1 MARDGR
7 VIEPDPRRRAHYDRD
22 YRVFLAMHE
31 QRRAL
36 DRIVASGPGARAAGA
51 GG

>member
-1 MARDGR
+1 MTREGE
-7 VIEPDPRRRAHYDRD
+7 VLNPDPAKAEGYALD

-36 DRIVASGPGARAAGA
+36 DAIR
-51 GG
+51 

>member
-1 MARDGR
+1 LRNGACLGAAAAMAGEGE
-7 VIEPDPRRRAHYDRD
+7 VIAPDPARTERYDRD

-36 DRIVASGPGARAAGA
+36 DAIT
-51 GG
+51 